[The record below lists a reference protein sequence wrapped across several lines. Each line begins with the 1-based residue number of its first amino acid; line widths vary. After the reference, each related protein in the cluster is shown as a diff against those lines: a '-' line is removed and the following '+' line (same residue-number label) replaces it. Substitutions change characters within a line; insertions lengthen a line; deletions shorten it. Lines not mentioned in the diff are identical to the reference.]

1 MAQCALLLINSRKI
15 PVWGLYRIVEV
26 EMEEMYILVF
36 FPMKFK
42 QEESAKKWREEIIW
56 QGAYWLSLVGPE
68 S

>member
-1 MAQCALLLINSRKI
+1 M
-15 PVWGLYRIVEV
+15 VEV

-36 FPMKFK
+36 FTMKFK

-56 QGAYWLSLVGPE
+56 QGVYWLSLVGPE

>member
-36 FPMKFK
+36 FAVKFK
-42 QEESAKKWREEIIW
+42 QEESAKNEEKKSYDKMLIDW
-56 QGAYWLSLVGPE
+56 V
-68 S
+68 